1 MPLPEDEPYTR
12 ARQFYRKW
20 PVKGNIQVDD
30 IDGGKAGTKGSIR
43 PVLPSIFLFPPLSRK
58 AKSRRITDGK
68 EETLLLGLGAMPL
81 CFSSAV
87 QKVIHSAAVFLFV
100 YRESVCVFPAERHLP
115 LRFSGSIPSIQLGGG
130 FRQKREKREIM
141 MIECHET

>member
-43 PVLPSIFLFPPLSRK
+43 PVLPSIFLFPPLSLSQGKVSADYGWKRRDAATGVGGDASLLLIRR
-58 AKSRRITDGK
+58 AKSDPFCR
-68 EETLLLGLGAMPL
+68 
-81 CFSSAV
+81 C
-87 QKVIHSAAVFLFV
+87 LFV
-100 YRESVCVFPAERHLP
+100 CV
-115 LRFSGSIPSIQLGGG
+115 
-130 FRQKREKREIM
+130 
-141 MIECHET
+141 

>member
-100 YRESVCVFPAERHLP
+100 YRVCLCFPGRETPPAPLFGFDPIDTARRRLSPEEREE
-115 LRFSGSIPSIQLGGG
+115 R
-130 FRQKREKREIM
+130 
-141 MIECHET
+141 